1 MRALQPQCR
10 TNVIPNVQAMKLE
23 FGKRIAQ
30 LLGAVIERGT
40 AVEVGCVVRVLVE
53 RPADPR

>member
-1 MRALQPQCR
+1 M
-10 TNVIPNVQAMKLE
+10 IPNVQAMKLE